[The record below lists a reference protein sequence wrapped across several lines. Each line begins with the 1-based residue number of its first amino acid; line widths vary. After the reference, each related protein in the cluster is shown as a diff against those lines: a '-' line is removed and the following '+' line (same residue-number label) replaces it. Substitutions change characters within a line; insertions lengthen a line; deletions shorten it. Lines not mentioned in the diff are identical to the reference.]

1 MRDLSQDS
9 SPLENYLHML
19 YPTEPNALFEEAREA
34 SRELGKAPIS
44 LSPHEARL
52 MSTLIQMQG
61 CKKFVEI
68 GTLTGL
74 SALWILQ
81 GLSEGGELWTLE
93 KDERHAKAA
102 RLIFEKYSE
111 KNKDKK
117 IHLIE
122 GDAQKTL
129 ASLSQQGPFDG
140 VFIDGNKSAY
150 ETYLDWA
157 EKNVKKGG
165 LILADNV
172 FLGGAVLT
180 GNKATFSKKQIDV
193 MKSFNERLADPKR
206 YKGCIVPTGEGLFV
220 AIKLF

>member
-1 MRDLSQDS
+1 MRDLTQDS

-19 YPTEPNALFEEAREA
+19 FPTEPDALFEEAREA
-34 SRELGKAPIS
+34 SRQLGKAGIS

-52 MSTLIQMQG
+52 VSTLIHMHG

-68 GTLTGL
+68 GTLTGV

-81 GLSEGGELWTLE
+81 GLAAGGELWTLE
-93 KDERHAKAA
+93 KDESHAKIA
-102 RLIFEKYSE
+102 RGIFEKYQ
-111 KNKDKK
+111 K
-117 IHLIE
+117 IHSDKTVHLLE

-129 ASLSQQGPFDG
+129 ATLDSQGPFDG
-140 VFIDGNKSAY
+140 IFIDGNKSAY
-150 ETYLDWA
+150 GAYLEWA

-193 MKSFNERLADPKR
+193 MKAFNEQLADPKR
-206 YKGCIVPTGEGLFV
+206 YNSSIIPTGEGLFL